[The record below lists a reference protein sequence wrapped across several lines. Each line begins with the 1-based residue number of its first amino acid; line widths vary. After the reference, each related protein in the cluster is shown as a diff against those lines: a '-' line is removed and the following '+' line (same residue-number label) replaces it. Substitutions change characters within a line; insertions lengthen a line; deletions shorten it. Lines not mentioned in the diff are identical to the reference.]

1 MMTRRDF
8 PEAHR
13 QSGPTGQGTGTALPR
28 TPAAMTPQMRRLY
41 SGPAVVPSV
50 SMWEAAQR
58 RMDLFAYQESDEWHL
73 ICAHVNTAAPLPRHR
88 EDAWWRRR
96 QRSAIL
102 ARFPLTPRDM
112 RSRLV
117 WRVMQ
122 YRDEWHLI
130 CAHVNTAPPPTFAHE
145 PVRVAVQYQ
154 LEATAPS
161 LRPKPPAAT
170 RVIDAATEFARQQC
184 LALVAEMKTWGPA
197 A

>member
-1 MMTRRDF
+1 MTRRDF

-13 QSGPTGQGTGTALPR
+13 QAGPTGQGTGTALPR
-28 TPAAMTPQMRRLY
+28 TPEATTPQMRRLY
-41 SGPAVVPSV
+41 SGPAVEPSV

-88 EDAWWRRR
+88 EDAWWRQR

-102 ARFPLTPRDM
+102 AGLPPTPRGM

-122 YRDEWHLI
+122 HRDEWHLI
-130 CAHVNTAPPPTFAHE
+130 CAHVNTAPPPAFAHE
-145 PVRVAVQYQ
+145 P
-154 LEATAPS
+154 
-161 LRPKPPAAT
+161 PAAP

>member
-1 MMTRRDF
+1 MTHATANNHAQAWRTRHEYRDAAEWQRNLERAARAGF
-8 PEAHR
+8 
-13 QSGPTGQGTGTALPR
+13 PR
-28 TPAAMTPQMRRLY
+28 TQRGVRSALVM
-41 SGPAVVPSV
+41 SV
-50 SMWEAAQR
+50 WQSDRARWER
-58 RMDLFAYQESDEWHL
+58 HL
-73 ICAHVNTAAPLPRHR
+73 LVSAHVNTAAPLPRHR
-88 EDAWWRRR
+88 EDAWWRQR

-161 LRPKPPAAT
+161 LRPEPPAT
-170 RVIDAATEFARQQC
+170 PRVIDAATEFARQQC
-184 LALVAEMKTWGPA
+184 IALVKEMKTWGPA

>member
-1 MMTRRDF
+1 MEATPMTRRDF

-13 QSGPTGQGTGTALPR
+13 QAGPTGQGTGTALPR

-41 SGPAVVPSV
+41 SGPAVEPSV

-88 EDAWWRRR
+88 EDAWWRQR

-102 ARFPLTPRDM
+102 AGLPPTPRGM

-122 YRDEWHLI
+122 HRDEWHLI
-130 CAHVNTAPPPTFAHE
+130 CAHVNTAPPPAFAHE
-145 PVRVAVQYQ
+145 P
-154 LEATAPS
+154 
-161 LRPKPPAAT
+161 PAAP